1 MSPTG
6 RLRGR
11 GDQADKCQGPFYTLT
26 GLFKCRD
33 SCDSG
38 ELTAQSKAG
47 RCRDAQNSGG
57 PCPAG

>member
-1 MSPTG
+1 MSSTG
-6 RLRGR
+6 GLRGR
-11 GDQADKCQGPFYTLT
+11 EDQAHKCGGPFYTLM
-26 GLFKCRD
+26 GLFKCKD

-47 RCRDAQNSGG
+47 RCRDAQNGGG